1 MIEKNNVSALRQI
14 QNKNRVEIVDNA
26 GKTRV
31 LFVGNSITR
40 HEPKPEIGWINDW
53 GMAASKWEND
63 YVHVVL
69 KFLSNRFGKIDY
81 CVVNC
86 GEWETVYYNDA
97 LLYHW

>member
-53 GMAASKWEND
+53 GMAAFIYLNSFHFKVGQIAF
-63 YVHVVL
+63 VH
-69 KFLSNRFGKIDY
+69 KEMKGSY
-81 CVVNC
+81 
-86 GEWETVYYNDA
+86 
-97 LLYHW
+97 